1 MEECGEIPKIA
12 HMNLPKD
19 MPIAINCE
27 YGAFDNQLKVL
38 PRTKY
43 DTIVDKESPRPGQ
56 QCFEKMIAGLY
67 LGELFRLVC
76 LELHD
81 NPNIKLFEG
90 QDIEKLKKAYTL
102 DASFLSTIEE
112 SVASPAS
119 TIIDVLIVNTGT
131 PTKTW

>member
-12 HMNLPKD
+12 HMNLPPD

-38 PRTKY
+38 PRTRY

-90 QDIEKLKKAYTL
+90 QDAGKLKKAYTL

-112 SVASPAS
+112 
-119 TIIDVLIVNTGT
+119 
-131 PTKTW
+131 